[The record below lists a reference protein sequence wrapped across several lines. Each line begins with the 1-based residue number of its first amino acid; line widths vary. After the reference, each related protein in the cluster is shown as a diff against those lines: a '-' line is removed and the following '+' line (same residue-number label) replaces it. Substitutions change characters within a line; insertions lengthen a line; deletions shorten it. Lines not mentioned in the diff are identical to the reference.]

1 MQAVELFLDEKIG
14 YLDIMRLVEKT
25 CDEHKKE
32 LVQAPSLDEIVHYD
46 SWAREF
52 ADQAAQTV
60 VAWNRKSEV
69 RNLGNNSEIF
79 SDQWWSI
86 V

>member
-1 MQAVELFLDEKIG
+1 MCQAVELFLDEKIG

-32 LVQAPSLDEIVHYD
+32 LVAAPNLDEIVHYD
-46 SWAREF
+46 NWAREF

-60 VAWNRKSEV
+60 AA
-69 RNLGNNSEIF
+69 
-79 SDQWWSI
+79 
-86 V
+86 